1 MYCGDTET
9 IEKRVIPPTDPAC
22 IPELVYS
29 ANDGL
34 PTGLSMVGFHSSKYA
49 PHESDKITRR
59 RYEQTDTDVNIS
71 ERTRNDNQ
79 DLIKQTEAVT
89 TRSLEATTKLLKERL
104 ADTNFWK
111 TELEREIKDI
121 IKATDKLV
129 RMKNDLERSVI
140 ATDDAM
146 HICTDNINARR
157 RRYGEDLQQD
167 HVELQLIKELD
178 ILNKGVEL
186 YKKAIQQCENQIKRN
201 RDAKQDLEMI
211 WSDKLEASEL
221 LSKAGHLGLYDTN
234 KQFYAGEARRHPLAA
249 QSTVDSWAQHTHDA
263 ILRSEHERMATEELW
278 TVLSN
283 LIIDVTTDITQQKD
297 TVNSAFQNNL
307 SYLES
312 QLADYKKRL
321 KENLNEIVQMENSVK
336 DLRRAIA
343 EKDNNIKLVQTRL
356 HLHNQR
362 PGVENARD
370 PPQQSM
376 LDELATIQ
384 KTVDDLRDQLVVSE
398 NRLKNLQD
406 DQMILEK
413 QIQMKQNS
421 IQIDHDHCVNHR
433 MVYPNVLRL
442 QGK

>member
-121 IKATDKLV
+121 IKATDKL
-129 RMKNDLERSVI
+129 
-140 ATDDAM
+140 
-146 HICTDNINARR
+146 
-157 RRYGEDLQQD
+157 
-167 HVELQLIKELD
+167 ELD

-186 YKKAIQQCENQIKRN
+186 YKKAIQQCENQIK
-201 RDAKQDLEMI
+201 
-211 WSDKLEASEL
+211 
-221 LSKAGHLGLYDTN
+221 
-234 KQFYAGEARRHPLAA
+234 
-249 QSTVDSWAQHTHDA
+249 
-263 ILRSEHERMATEELW
+263 SEHERMATEELW

-321 KENLNEIVQMENSVK
+321 KEV
-336 DLRRAIA
+336 R
-343 EKDNNIKLVQTRL
+343 
-356 HLHNQR
+356 
-362 PGVENARD
+362 
-370 PPQQSM
+370 
-376 LDELATIQ
+376 
-384 KTVDDLRDQLVVSE
+384 
-398 NRLKNLQD
+398 
-406 DQMILEK
+406 
-413 QIQMKQNS
+413 
-421 IQIDHDHCVNHR
+421 
-433 MVYPNVLRL
+433 
-442 QGK
+442 